1 MSSITI
7 PLLLLNLGGEMMYIL
22 QQRLHAQKVSPEK
35 SKQVLVDVIRTMF
48 SVDFLN
54 ELFRPQSNAYAS
66 ISMKQLFQKI
76 AHASIMRLNAN
87 SMEKLYDLMT
97 MALKSQIMRV
107 KLPQQILIV
116 TLNHLECVLA
126 MTNDPNATSLV
137 ALAITKSLELYTTIS
152 DGRWLRIKK
161 EMLNFFQNKKI
172 KVAQFL
178 STNMQTFDGDL
189 ILGQP
194 KLLPHGTDYP
204 GKIMWIESDQ
214 VIKVTSF
221 HYEYMEIEENHSTI
235 SMDASDPNGKDM
247 YSGVTNEGAYPS
259 CSTAAE
265 MYGSHLGK
273 RERNGELL
281 RSQAKDD
288 SNSLL
293 SNANSAK
300 AEMSLLSDLLGGVG
314 SSNSNSSSSG
324 SKGERGGG
332 EFFSLNLFPDPI
344 GGSDANGV
352 DDDIIHFEIDAK
364 TGAKDVASY
373 MESLDLLDGND
384 GRAQAKGTNSDSRS
398 ADAKTKAKA
407 TSAASSKDDDLFGD
421 EDDLLA
427 MMDDAAK

>member
-1 MSSITI
+1 M

-22 QQRLHAQKVSPEK
+22 HQRLHAQKVSPEK
-35 SKQVLVDVIRTMF
+35 SKQVLVDVIKTMF
-48 SVDFLN
+48 SLDFLD
-54 ELFRPQSNAYAS
+54 ELFKPQSNAYAS
-66 ISMKQLFQKI
+66 TSMKQLFQKI
-76 AHASIMRLNAN
+76 AHASIMRLNSN
-87 SMEKLYDLMT
+87 SMEKLFDLMT
-97 MALKSQIMRV
+97 MSLKSQIMRV

-116 TLNHLECVLA
+116 TLNHLESVLA
-126 MTNDPNATSLV
+126 MTSDPNATSLV
-137 ALAITKSLELYTTIS
+137 AMAITKSLELYTTIS

-178 STNMQTFDGDL
+178 STHMQTFDGDL

-194 KLLPHGTDYP
+194 KLLPHGTEYP

-221 HYEYMEIEENHSTI
+221 HYEYMEITENDSTF
-235 SMDASDPNGKDM
+235 SMDAAD
-247 YSGVTNEGAYPS
+247 SGGRDIYGGNSSEGAFPS
-259 CSTAAE
+259 CITAAE
-265 MYGSHLGK
+265 LYGSHLGK
-273 RERNGELL
+273 RERRDELL
-281 RSQAKDD
+281 NSQAKDEI
-288 SNSLL
+288 NQL
-293 SNANSAK
+293 STASSAK

-314 SSNSNSSSSG
+314 SSSSNSN
-324 SKGERGGG
+324 KGERNGD

-344 GGSDANGV
+344 GSVDSDGNRV

-373 MESLDLLDGND
+373 MESLNLLDDND
-384 GRAQAKGTNSDSRS
+384 GRAQAKATSSNFNS
-398 ADAKTKAKA
+398 ADTKSKSNAKA
-407 TSAASSKDDDLFGD
+407 TSGASSKDDNLFDD